1 MNVFEDLIEE
11 LKEENLLERT
21 ITELANEA
29 EQDDLFTSS
38 PPAFENGQTYHQL
51 PISDHPD
58 TTEDI
63 LNEPIL
69 ESSHEETPIT
79 SATPIIE
86 ADPEPAER
94 PTDIPEITKAQ
105 NPREFLRKR
114 AMEEVTSLQMV
125 EHVLSGVERE
135 HMRTAP
141 EPFDDLEVKK
151 SLHKFLQSTENPK
164 SEECSNAEFEL
175 LQETQ
180 KWYTV
185 LAERD
190 SAISAGNIRRFCEN
204 SRPAL
209 SSQALIALARFYRNS
224 PFSEII
230 RGKFDF
236 VMTRLFTRETED
248 EKRRLLFERVDMV
261 GHIKTLYDNWS
272 SINLF
277 LSEEHGGEFA
287 KAISRLREFAEE
299 AESAPGL
306 DELLKTKIFD
316 RIREYK
322 EELGE
327 MFFVP
332 DVLAEAIDTNI
343 RIGNRFMHLAD
354 EVRYNVNLAKLEEK
368 YGSTLDQLVSDTT
381 GKTVLFSELFD
392 SADLDVVKD
401 EPQHELKRRATDK
414 VEEQPKSR
422 FSLDIFGV
430 NKWLLA
436 VTIVVVMISVGVY
449 LWADRYDTSSTAAEA
464 AAMVELEGSD
474 LGQYLV
480 GARSTDQ
487 TLYGMTQPSWD
498 SLSENEKLELLKRVA
513 AFADK
518 KGLKRV
524 NLLNKKGRTVAYAV
538 EDRFQ
543 ILDPS

>member
-38 PPAFENGQTYHQL
+38 PPAFENGQAFHQL
-51 PISDHPD
+51 PEPA
-58 TTEDI
+58 EDI
-63 LNEPIL
+63 LNETIL
-69 ESSHEETPIT
+69 ETSHEATSET
-79 SATPIIE
+79 SATSYVE
-86 ADPEPAER
+86 AEPQQAETT
-94 PTDIPEITKAQ
+94 PDVPEIKKPQ
-105 NPREFLRKR
+105 SPREFLRKR

-135 HMRTAP
+135 HMRKAP

-151 SLHKFLQSTENPK
+151 ALHKFLQLTDNPK
-164 SEECSNAEFEL
+164 SQECSDAEFGL

-180 KWYTV
+180 KWYSV

-190 SAISAGNIRRFCEN
+190 TAISPANIRRFCEN

-224 PFSEII
+224 PFSEAI

-236 VMTRLFTRETED
+236 VMTRLFTREIDD
-248 EKRRLLFERVDMV
+248 EKRRLLFERRDMV

-277 LSEEHGGEFA
+277 STDENESDFA
-287 KAISRLREFAEE
+287 QAIARLREFAEE

-327 MFFVP
+327 MFFVS

-343 RIGNRFMHLAD
+343 RIGNRFLRLAD

-368 YGSTLDQLVSDTT
+368 YGTTLDQLVSDTT

-392 SADLDVVKD
+392 TAELDLEDALP
-401 EPQHELKRRATDK
+401 EREFNRRATDK
-414 VEEQPKSR
+414 IEEPVRGR
-422 FSLDIFGV
+422 FSFDIAGV

-436 VTIVVVMISVGVY
+436 ATIIVVMISAGIY
-449 LWADRYDTSSTAAEA
+449 FWADRYDHESTAAEA
-464 AAMVELEGSD
+464 AATVELDGSD
-474 LGQYLV
+474 LAQFLV
-480 GARSTDQ
+480 GARSTEQ

-498 SLSENEKLELLKRVA
+498 TLSEAEKMDFLKRAA

-518 KGLKRV
+518 RGLKRV

-538 EDRFQ
+538 GDRFEL
-543 ILDPS
+543 LDPS

>member
-38 PPAFENGQTYHQL
+38 PPTFENGQAFHQL
-51 PISDHPD
+51 PDPA
-58 TTEDI
+58 EDI

-69 ESSHEETPIT
+69 EASHETASET
-79 SATPIIE
+79 SATPYVE
-86 ADPEPAER
+86 AEPQQAETA
-94 PTDIPEITKAQ
+94 PDVPEIKKPQ
-105 NPREFLRKR
+105 SPREFLRKR

-135 HMRTAP
+135 HMRKAP

-151 SLHKFLQSTENPK
+151 ALHKFLQLTDNPK
-164 SEECSNAEFEL
+164 SQECSDAEFEL

-180 KWYTV
+180 KWYSV

-190 SAISAGNIRRFCEN
+190 SAISPANIRRFCEN

-224 PFSEII
+224 PFSEAI

-236 VMTRLFTRETED
+236 VMTRLFTREIDD
-248 EKRRLLFERVDMV
+248 EKRRLLFERRDMV

-272 SINLF
+272 SISLF
-277 LSEEHGGEFA
+277 STDENESDFA
-287 KAISRLREFAEE
+287 QAIARLREFAEE
-299 AESAPGL
+299 AEAAPGL

-327 MFFVP
+327 MFFVS

-343 RIGNRFMHLAD
+343 RIGNRFLHLAD

-368 YGSTLDQLVSDTT
+368 YGTTLDQLVSDTT

-392 SADLDVVKD
+392 TAELDLEDAVP
-401 EPQHELKRRATDK
+401 EREFNRRATDNI
-414 VEEQPKSR
+414 EEPVRSR
-422 FSLDIFGV
+422 ISIDIAGV

-436 VTIVVVMISVGVY
+436 ATIIVVMISAGIY
-449 LWADRYDTSSTAAEA
+449 FWADRYDHESTAAEVA
-464 AAMVELEGSD
+464 ATVELDGSD
-474 LGQYLV
+474 LAQFLV
-480 GARSTDQ
+480 GARSTEQ
-487 TLYGMTQPSWD
+487 TLYGMTQPSWET
-498 SLSENEKLELLKRVA
+498 LSEAEKMDFLKRAA

-518 KGLKRV
+518 RGLKRV

-538 EDRFQ
+538 GDRFE
-543 ILDPS
+543 LLGPS